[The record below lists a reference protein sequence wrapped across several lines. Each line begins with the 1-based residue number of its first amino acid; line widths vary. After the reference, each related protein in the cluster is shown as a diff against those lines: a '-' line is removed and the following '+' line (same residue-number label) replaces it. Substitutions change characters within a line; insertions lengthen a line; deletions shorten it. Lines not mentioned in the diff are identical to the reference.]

1 MSNHGSNDSL
11 YESAPSSSSEDEL
24 NENDEEENAES
35 SSFDHFI
42 EENADSSFNPFS
54 QRPNFLT
61 ATSESSL
68 IQESSEIV
76 E

>member
-35 SSFDHFI
+35 SFDHFI
-42 EENADSSFNPFS
+42 EENADSSFNPFR